1 MAPAKEDLYKVE
13 TNILPISKLIV
24 VFSGIAL
31 CLLISFIDQNSIGLG
46 KKEHLIR
53 PDIHKYNIL
62 IKAIALPTIGKDL
75 DASTTISWAGTSSL
89 IANTCFQVLYG
100 RLSDI
105 FGRKGVFLSC
115 VLLLGVGDLACG
127 FAQTGPQLY
136 GFRAISGVAAGGI
149 GALTMMIVSDIVTL
163 ENRGK
168 YQGIL
173 GSCIG
178 LGNVIGPFLAA
189 IFIEKSTWRG
199 LFWLLAPCTVVAAV
213 VIFFILPKSIVVG
226 DPKGKIKAIDFAG
239 VGLSTTA
246 VLLILIPVSGGG
258 TYFQWNSPMVIS
270 MLVVGSLAA
279 VAFIIV
285 EWKFAKMPMMPLHL
299 YRIPAVGA
307 ILVQNFLF
315 GIVYQSNLYY
325 LPLYFQIVEG
335 YSPIESA
342 ALLVPFVA
350 MQSIISTSA
359 GWYIS
364 TTKRYGEVIW
374 TGYTLWTLGAG
385 LTLTFARDFAI
396 WKIVLIL
403 AVEGSGVGMIFQP
416 TLVAAQA
423 HSKKSD
429 RAVVIAV
436 RNFLRS
442 FGGAVGLALSA
453 AVYSNS
459 LKNHLLNASITLP
472 STVTTTILG
481 SILSVPDTSS
491 LNASQADE
499 VLDAYMAASKS
510 VFYIWAPLM
519 ACCLVLCV
527 LIKDKGLARA
537 EEKVEKTSTESEA
550 KRISITEPTHKSM
563 ADVDVENQREQ

>member
-1 MAPAKEDLYKVE
+1 M
-13 TNILPISKLIV
+13 
-24 VFSGIAL
+24 
-31 CLLISFIDQNSIGLG
+31 
-46 KKEHLIR
+46 
-53 PDIHKYNIL
+53 
-62 IKAIALPTIGKDL
+62 
-75 DASTTISWAGTSSL
+75 
-89 IANTCFQVLYG
+89 
-100 RLSDI
+100 
-105 FGRKGVFLSC
+105 
-115 VLLLGVGDLACG
+115 GVGDLACG

-270 MLVVGSLAA
+270 MLVIGGLAA
-279 VAFIIV
+279 IAFIIV

-374 TGYTLWTLGAG
+374 TGYSLWTLGAG
-385 LTLTFARDFAI
+385 LTLTFSRDFAI

-472 STVTTTILG
+472 SAVTTTILA

-499 VLDAYMAASKS
+499 ILDAYMAASRA

-519 ACCLVLCV
+519 ACCLILCV

-537 EEKVEKTSTESEA
+537 EEKAEKTSTELEG
-550 KRISITEPTHKSM
+550 KKTSITKPSDKSM
-563 ADVDVENQREQ
+563 TGVDIENQREQ